1 MKYALI
7 VVCIALFLS
16 HLSIWLSSE
25 VNEQESA
32 GIASSIYFLFFILVW
47 IFT

>member
-7 VVCIALFLS
+7 VVCIALFLF

-25 VNEQESA
+25 GNENESSS
-32 GIASSIYFLFFILVW
+32 IASSIYFLCLILIY
-47 IFT
+47 IFA